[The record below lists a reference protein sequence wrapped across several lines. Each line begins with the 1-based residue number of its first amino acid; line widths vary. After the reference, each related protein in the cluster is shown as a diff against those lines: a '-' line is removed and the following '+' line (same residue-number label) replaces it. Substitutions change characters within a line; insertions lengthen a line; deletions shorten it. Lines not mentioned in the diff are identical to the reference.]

1 MRMDPQQNLGRRVA
15 IAAVAVVGALAAALP
30 AAASAQQE
38 PAALSV
44 SADVV
49 GCHGS
54 PRAGTV
60 VCDVYVSF
68 SSVSGATSYTA
79 DVARPG
85 GGVQSFD
92 VGAGSAT
99 LPVGYTGNGDY
110 VVTIKAWGN
119 PAGPDKKGV
128 VAKSKSG

>member
-1 MRMDPQQNLGRRVA
+1 MDPQRNLGRRVA
-15 IAAVAVVGALAAALP
+15 IAAVAAVAALAAALP
-30 AAASAQQE
+30 GAASAQQE
-38 PAALSV
+38 PVALSV

-60 VCDVYVSF
+60 VCDFYVSF

-79 DVARPG
+79 EVTQPG
-85 GGVQSFD
+85 SGVQTFD

-99 LPVGYTGNGDY
+99 LPVGYTGNGEY
-110 VVTIKAWGN
+110 VVTIKAYGN
-119 PAGPDKKGV
+119 PAGPDKQGV